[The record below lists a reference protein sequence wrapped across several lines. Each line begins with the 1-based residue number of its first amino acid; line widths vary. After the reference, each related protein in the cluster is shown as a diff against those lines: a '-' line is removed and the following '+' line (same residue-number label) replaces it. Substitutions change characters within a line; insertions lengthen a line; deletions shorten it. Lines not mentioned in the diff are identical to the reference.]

1 MINILPAD
9 TYTVINRTILTENDR
24 KILTMLYQPII
35 GSNSVILFFTLW
47 MDLDKNEFMSVEEN
61 HHHLMTS
68 TSLNINE
75 IIAAREKL
83 EAVGLL
89 KTFFKEKE
97 EENNYIY
104 ELFSPLSS
112 SEFFSHPILNIVL
125 FNSVGK
131 KEYERI
137 VNYFK
142 VPRIILTDYE
152 DITKSFNDVFT
163 SSPST
168 TFENNIQNIRTN
180 NKLGLNVEN
189 IVDFDELLSSL
200 PKETINDKTFTKE
213 NKKLINDLSLIYNL
227 SLDEIKNLILT
238 SLNEKQMID
247 KTMLRKNARNY
258 YQFENNGKLPSL
270 IYQNQPEY
278 LRSPISKESKR
289 AKMIYTFETI
299 SPYNYLKYK
308 NNGAKPTDRDLKII
322 ESLRVDLELSPA
334 VINVLI
340 YYVLTVNNNKLNKNL
355 IETIAS
361 QWKRLNIE
369 TAEDAMMQ
377 VLKESKKK
385 TNKPK
390 SYSKKI
396 NDVPEWFNKKIEKEE
411 ITLDDENEI
420 KELLKDFK

>member
-9 TYTVINRTILTENDR
+9 TYIVINRTMLTENDR
-24 KILTMLYQPII
+24 RLLTMLYQPII
-35 GSNSVILFFTLW
+35 VSNPVNLFLTLW
-47 MDLDKNEFMSVEEN
+47 MDLDKNEFMSIEEN

-68 TSLNINE
+68 TSLSINE

-89 KTFFKEKE
+89 KTFYKEKE

-104 ELFSPLSS
+104 ELFSPLNP

-131 KEYERI
+131 KEYEKI
-137 VNYFK
+137 VDYFR
-142 VPRIILTDYE
+142 VPRITLTDYE
-152 DITKSFNDVFT
+152 DITKSFNEVFT
-163 SSPST
+163 STPST
-168 TFENNIQNIRTN
+168 TFENNIQNIKTT
-180 NKLGLNVEN
+180 NKLGLNTEN
-189 IVDFDELLSSL
+189 IVDFELLISSL
-200 PKETINDKTFTKE
+200 PKETISEKTFTKE
-213 NKKLINDLSLIYNL
+213 IKKLINDLSLIYNL
-227 SLDEIKNLILT
+227 SIEEIKNIILT
-238 SLNEKQMID
+238 
-247 KTMLRKNARNY
+247 
-258 YQFENNGKLPSL
+258 SL

-278 LRSPISKESKR
+278 LRSSISKDSKR

-322 ESLRVDLELSPA
+322 ENLRVDLELSPA

-369 TAEDAMMQ
+369 TAEDAMTQ

-390 SYSKKI
+390 TYTKKV
-396 NDVPEWFNKKIEKEE
+396 NDVPEWFDKKIEKEE
-411 ITLDDENEI
+411 ITLEDENEM
-420 KELLKDFK
+420 KDLLKDFK

>member
-35 GSNSVILFFTLW
+35 GANSVNLFFTLW

-89 KTFFKEKE
+89 KTFYKEKE

-104 ELFSPLSS
+104 ELFSPLSP

-142 VPRIILTDYE
+142 VPRIILNDYE

-180 NKLGLNVEN
+180 NKLGLNIEN

-278 LRSPISKESKR
+278 LRSPISKDSKR

-340 YYVLTVNNNKLNKNL
+340 DYVLNVNNNKLNKNL

-369 TAEDAMMQ
+369 TAEDAMTQ
-377 VLKESKKK
+377 ALKESKKK

-390 SYSKKI
+390 YYTKK
-396 NDVPEWFNKKIEKEE
+396 DVVLPEWFDKKIEKEE
-411 ITLDDENEI
+411 ITIEDENEM
-420 KELLKDFK
+420 KDLLKDFK

>member
-9 TYTVINRTILTENDR
+9 TYIVINRTMLTENDR
-24 KILTMLYQPII
+24 RLLTMLYQPII
-35 GSNSVILFFTLW
+35 GSNSVNLFLTLW
-47 MDLDKNEFMSVEEN
+47 MDLDKNEFMSIEEN

-68 TSLNINE
+68 TSLSINE

-89 KTFFKEKE
+89 KTFYKEKE

-104 ELFSPLSS
+104 ELFSPLNP

-131 KEYERI
+131 KEYEKI
-137 VNYFK
+137 VDYFK
-142 VPRIILTDYE
+142 VPRITLTDYE
-152 DITKSFNDVFT
+152 DITKSFNEVFT
-163 SSPST
+163 STPST
-168 TFENNIQNIRTN
+168 TFENNIQNIKTT
-180 NKLGLNVEN
+180 NKLGLNTEN
-189 IVDFDELLSSL
+189 IVDFDLLISSL
-200 PKETINDKTFTKE
+200 PKETISEKTFTKE
-213 NKKLINDLSLIYNL
+213 IKKLINDLSLIYNL
-227 SLDEIKNLILT
+227 SIEEIKNIILT
-238 SLNEKQMID
+238 SLNERQMID

-278 LRSPISKESKR
+278 LRSPISKDSKR

-322 ESLRVDLELSPA
+322 ENLRVDLELSPA

-369 TAEDAMMQ
+369 TAEDAMTQ

-390 SYSKKI
+390 TYTKKV
-396 NDVPEWFNKKIEKEE
+396 NDVPEWFDKKIEKEE
-411 ITLDDENEI
+411 ITLEDENEM
-420 KELLKDFK
+420 KDLLKDFK

>member
-1 MINILPAD
+1 MVNILPAD
-9 TYTVINRTILTENDR
+9 TYTVVNKTILTDNDR

-35 GSNSVILFFTLW
+35 GVNSVNLFFTLW
-47 MDLDKNEFMSVEEN
+47 MDLDKNEFMSTEEN

-75 IIAAREKL
+75 IISGREKL

-89 KTFFKEKE
+89 KTFYKERE
-97 EENNYIY
+97 EENNFIY
-104 ELFSPLSS
+104 ELFSPLSP
-112 SEFFSHPILNIVL
+112 SEFFSHPILNVVL
-125 FNSVGK
+125 YNSVGK

-142 VPRIILTDYE
+142 IPRIILNDYE
-152 DITKSFNDVFT
+152 DITKSFNEVFK

-168 TFENNIQNIRTN
+168 TFENNIQNIKIN
-180 NKLGLNVEN
+180 NKLGLNIEN
-189 IVDFDELLSSL
+189 IVDFDILISSL
-200 PKETINDKTFTKE
+200 PKETINEKTFTKE
-213 NKKLINDLSLIYNL
+213 IKKLINDLSLIYNL
-227 SLDEIKNLILT
+227 NLEEIKNIILS
-238 SLNEKQMID
+238 SLNERQMID

-278 LRSPISKESKR
+278 LRSPISKDSKR
-289 AKMIYTFETI
+289 AKMIYTFETT

-308 NNGAKPTDRDLKII
+308 NNGAKPTDRDLKLI

-340 YYVLTVNNNKLNKNL
+340 DYVLNVNNNKLNKNL

-369 TAEDAMMQ
+369 TAEDAMTQ
-377 VLKESKKK
+377 ALKESKKK
-385 TNKPK
+385 NPK
-390 SYSKKI
+390 IKYYSKK
-396 NDVPEWFNKKIEKEE
+396 DSVLPEWFDKKIEKEE
-411 ITLDDENEI
+411 ITIEEENEM
-420 KELLKDFK
+420 ENLLKDFK

>member
-1 MINILPAD
+1 MVNILPAD
-9 TYTVINRTILTENDR
+9 TYTVINKTILTDNDR

-35 GSNSVILFFTLW
+35 GVNSVNLFFTLW
-47 MDLDKNEFMSVEEN
+47 MDLDKNEFMSTEEN

-75 IIAAREKL
+75 IISGREKL

-89 KTFFKEKE
+89 KTFYKERE
-97 EENNYIY
+97 EENNFIY
-104 ELFSPLSS
+104 ELFSPLSP
-112 SEFFSHPILNIVL
+112 SEFFSHPILNVVL
-125 FNSVGK
+125 YNSVGK

-142 VPRIILTDYE
+142 IPRIILNDYE
-152 DITKSFNDVFT
+152 DITKSFNEVFK

-168 TFENNIQNIRTN
+168 TFENNIQNIKIN
-180 NKLGLNVEN
+180 NKLGLNIEN
-189 IVDFDELLSSL
+189 IVDFDILISSL
-200 PKETINDKTFTKE
+200 PKETINEKTFTKE
-213 NKKLINDLSLIYNL
+213 IKKLINDLSLIYNL
-227 SLDEIKNLILT
+227 NLEEIKNIILS
-238 SLNEKQMID
+238 SLNERQMID

-278 LRSPISKESKR
+278 LRSPISKDSKR
-289 AKMIYTFETI
+289 AKMIYTFETT

-308 NNGAKPTDRDLKII
+308 NNGAKPTDRDLKLI

-340 YYVLTVNNNKLNKNL
+340 DYVLNVNNNKLNKNL

-369 TAEDAMMQ
+369 TAEDAMTQ
-377 VLKESKKK
+377 ALKESKKK
-385 TNKPK
+385 NPK
-390 SYSKKI
+390 VKYYSKK
-396 NDVPEWFNKKIEKEE
+396 DSVLPEWFDKKIEKEE
-411 ITLDDENEI
+411 ITIEEENEM
-420 KELLKDFK
+420 ENLLKDFK

>member
-1 MINILPAD
+1 MVNILPAD
-9 TYTVINRTILTENDR
+9 TYTVINKTILTENDR

-75 IIAAREKL
+75 IIVAREKL

-213 NKKLINDLSLIYNL
+213 NKKLISDLSLIYNL

>member
-9 TYTVINRTILTENDR
+9 TYIVINRTMLTENDR
-24 KILTMLYQPII
+24 RILTMLYQPII
-35 GSNSVILFFTLW
+35 GSNSVNLFLTLW

-68 TSLNINE
+68 TSLSINE

-89 KTFFKEKE
+89 KTFYKEKE

-104 ELFSPLSS
+104 ELFSPLSP

-131 KEYERI
+131 KEYEKI
-137 VNYFK
+137 VDYFK
-142 VPRIILTDYE
+142 VPRITLTDYE
-152 DITKSFNDVFT
+152 DITKSFNEVFT
-163 SSPST
+163 STPST
-168 TFENNIQNIRTN
+168 TFENNIQNIKTT
-180 NKLGLNVEN
+180 NKLGLNTEN
-189 IVDFDELLSSL
+189 IVDFELLISSL
-200 PKETINDKTFTKE
+200 PKETISEKTFTKE
-213 NKKLINDLSLIYNL
+213 IKKLINDLSLIYNL
-227 SLDEIKNLILT
+227 SIEEIKNIILT
-238 SLNEKQMID
+238 SLNERQMID

-278 LRSPISKESKR
+278 LRSPISKDSKR

-322 ESLRVDLELSPA
+322 ENLRVDLELSPA

-369 TAEDAMMQ
+369 TAEDAMTQ

-390 SYSKKI
+390 TYSKKV
-396 NDVPEWFNKKIEKEE
+396 NDVPEWFDKKIEKEE
-411 ITLDDENEI
+411 ITLEDENEM
-420 KELLKDFK
+420 KKLLDDFK

>member
-9 TYTVINRTILTENDR
+9 TYIVINRTMLTENDR
-24 KILTMLYQPII
+24 RILTMLYQPII
-35 GSNSVILFFTLW
+35 GSNSVNLFFTLW
-47 MDLDKNEFMSVEEN
+47 MDLDKNEFMSIEEN

-68 TSLNINE
+68 TSLSINE

-89 KTFFKEKE
+89 KTFYKEKE
-97 EENNYIY
+97 EENTYIY
-104 ELFSPLSS
+104 ELFSPLSP

-131 KEYERI
+131 KEYEKI
-137 VNYFK
+137 VDYFK
-142 VPRIILTDYE
+142 VPRITLTDYE
-152 DITKSFNDVFT
+152 DITKSFNEVFT
-163 SSPST
+163 STPST
-168 TFENNIQNIRTN
+168 TFENNIQNIKTT
-180 NKLGLNVEN
+180 NKLGLNTEN
-189 IVDFDELLSSL
+189 IVDFDLLISSL
-200 PKETINDKTFTKE
+200 PKETISEKTFTKE
-213 NKKLINDLSLIYNL
+213 IKKLINDLSLIYNL
-227 SLDEIKNLILT
+227 SIEEIKNIILT
-238 SLNEKQMID
+238 SLNERQMID

-278 LRSPISKESKR
+278 LRSPISKDSKR

-322 ESLRVDLELSPA
+322 ENLRVDLELSPA

-369 TAEDAMMQ
+369 TAEDAMTQ

-390 SYSKKI
+390 TYTKKV
-396 NDVPEWFNKKIEKEE
+396 NDVPEWFDKKIEKEE
-411 ITLDDENEI
+411 ITLEDENEM
-420 KELLKDFK
+420 KDLLKDFK

>member
-1 MINILPAD
+1 MVNILPAD
-9 TYTVINRTILTENDR
+9 TYTVINKTILTDNDR

-35 GSNSVILFFTLW
+35 GVNSVNLFFTLW
-47 MDLDKNEFMSVEEN
+47 MDLDKNEFMSTEEN

-75 IIAAREKL
+75 IISGREKL

-89 KTFFKEKE
+89 KTFYKERE
-97 EENNYIY
+97 EENNFIY
-104 ELFSPLSS
+104 ELFSPLSP
-112 SEFFSHPILNIVL
+112 SEFFSHPILNVVL
-125 FNSVGK
+125 YNSVGK

-142 VPRIILTDYE
+142 IPRIILNDYE
-152 DITKSFNDVFT
+152 DITKSFNEVFK

-168 TFENNIQNIRTN
+168 TFENNIQNIKIN
-180 NKLGLNVEN
+180 NKLGLNIEN
-189 IVDFDELLSSL
+189 IVDFDILISSL
-200 PKETINDKTFTKE
+200 PKETINEKTFTKE
-213 NKKLINDLSLIYNL
+213 
-227 SLDEIKNLILT
+227 IKNIILS
-238 SLNEKQMID
+238 SLNERQMID

-278 LRSPISKESKR
+278 LRSPISKDSKR
-289 AKMIYTFETI
+289 AKMIYTFETT

-308 NNGAKPTDRDLKII
+308 NNGAKPTDRDLKLI

-340 YYVLTVNNNKLNKNL
+340 DYVLNVNNNKLNKNL

-369 TAEDAMMQ
+369 TAEDAMTQ
-377 VLKESKKK
+377 ALKESKKK
-385 TNKPK
+385 NPK
-390 SYSKKI
+390 VKYYSKK
-396 NDVPEWFNKKIEKEE
+396 DSVLPEWFDKKIEKEE
-411 ITLDDENEI
+411 ITIEEENEM
-420 KELLKDFK
+420 ENLLKDFK